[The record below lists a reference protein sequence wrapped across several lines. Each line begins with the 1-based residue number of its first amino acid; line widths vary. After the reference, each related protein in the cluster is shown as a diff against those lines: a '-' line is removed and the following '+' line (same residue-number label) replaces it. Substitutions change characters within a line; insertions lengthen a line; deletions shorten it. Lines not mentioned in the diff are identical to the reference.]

1 MKQVTDEINTSSM
14 SPLPQFDG
22 ICEAIEKENDSF
34 DSKGIMISENKLK
47 ENDLDVISKLL
58 DSKLV
63 TSKETLA
70 NDIAES
76 VAANVQRSLSSF
88 NWDSF

>member
-1 MKQVTDEINTSSM
+1 MGNKDGLNVCPPECCPPEIT
-14 SPLPQFDG
+14 P
-22 ICEAIEKENDSF
+22 
-34 DSKGIMISENKLK
+34 
-47 ENDLDVISKLL
+47 NDLDVISKLL

-63 TSKETLA
+63 TFKETLA